1 MSHSDPQNSPTA
13 VKPHLSSVITQTIG
27 RQLHNVASFLAPP
40 PPQPYSSPT
49 PPPRSDVSPSSYEGL
64 KNDLAEIGDSLKT
77 LLSPKKAVT
86 GISKFASNLL
96 QFDKNRDGDQVG
108 VVGITDEVLDFVRE
122 VSVRPQCWV
131 DFPLSLQ
138 NKDFSMS
145 QAQKDHTFVIQDLVP
160 NLAALRRTIHN
171 VISEQQFWMIYFIM
185 LVPQLNEDDCRLLST
200 PEILQMHEALL
211 QKLRNKKNTPIAA
224 EDALNEKGSMVNIT
238 KPESSSETD
247 NAANTTKNKNRTS
260 EVCFSDIEDEEFKQT
275 QSSRVSSA
283 SENSDWVRIGGTS
296 KANRSRYRGRQS
308 ESEES
313 SSDWHAVEDLDL

>member
-138 NKDFSMS
+138 NKGLIFFFFFCRNCYVLDISFNGYLNASNLGVNLFIFMI
-145 QAQKDHTFVIQDLVP
+145 FVVAICDQ
-160 NLAALRRTIHN
+160 
-171 VISEQQFWMIYFIM
+171 E
-185 LVPQLNEDDCRLLST
+185 
-200 PEILQMHEALL
+200 L
-211 QKLRNKKNTPIAA
+211 QKFCDIAF
-224 EDALNEKGSMVNIT
+224 
-238 KPESSSETD
+238 TD
-247 NAANTTKNKNRTS
+247 
-260 EVCFSDIEDEEFKQT
+260 CYI
-275 QSSRVSSA
+275 
-283 SENSDWVRIGGTS
+283 
-296 KANRSRYRGRQS
+296 
-308 ESEES
+308 
-313 SSDWHAVEDLDL
+313 